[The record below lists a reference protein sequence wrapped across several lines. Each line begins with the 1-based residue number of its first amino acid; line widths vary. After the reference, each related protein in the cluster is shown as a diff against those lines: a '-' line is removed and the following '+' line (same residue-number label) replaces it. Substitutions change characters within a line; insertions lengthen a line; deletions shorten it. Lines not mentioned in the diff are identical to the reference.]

1 MDGFAPRTFEQPAIE
16 AAFTRASH
24 MPSTSAFLVV
34 GSVNASKFPRRQA
47 STTTFPPPPPAG
59 SAGGQSKDKDTMR
72 AGRSAVI
79 AALMLSLAALLAR
92 CFRHSA
98 PLDVTS
104 QCTTCTTADDWADLS
119 LYHPSCS
126 RSAPAIQPSMMDLQY
141 SIQELWHE
149 AGILAYRVLRGAI
162 VVVGVIKLAL
172 SIACSELQESNDVV
186 MCNMMRLA
194 IESVEDEVGA
204 FLQSTTS
211 SGPLG
216 IDASHIFSI

>member
-1 MDGFAPRTFEQPAIE
+1 
-16 AAFTRASH
+16 
-24 MPSTSAFLVV
+24 
-34 GSVNASKFPRRQA
+34 
-47 STTTFPPPPPAG
+47 
-59 SAGGQSKDKDTMR
+59 MR

-79 AALMLSLAALLAR
+79 ATLMLSLAVLLAR

-104 QCTTCTTADDWADLS
+104 QCTTADDWADLS

-126 RSAPAIQPSMMDLQY
+126 RRAPAIQPSMMDLQY

-149 AGILAYRVLRGAI
+149 AGIMAYRVLRGAI
-162 VVVGVIKLAL
+162 VVVGAIKLAL

-204 FLQSTTS
+204 FFQSTTS

>member
-1 MDGFAPRTFEQPAIE
+1 
-16 AAFTRASH
+16 
-24 MPSTSAFLVV
+24 MPDNFL
-34 GSVNASKFPRRQA
+34 GRQA
-47 STTTFPPPPPAG
+47 STTTVPPPPPAG

-79 AALMLSLAALLAR
+79 ATLMLSLAVLLAR

-104 QCTTCTTADDWADLS
+104 QCTTADDWADLS
-119 LYHPSCS
+119 LYLPSCS
-126 RSAPAIQPSMMDLQY
+126 RRAPAIQPSMMDLQY

-149 AGILAYRVLRGAI
+149 AGIMAYRVLRGAI
-162 VVVGVIKLAL
+162 VVVGAIKLAL

-204 FLQSTTS
+204 FFQSTTS

>member
-16 AAFTRASH
+16 AAFTRTSH
-24 MPSTSAFLVV
+24 MASTSAFLVV

-104 QCTTCTTADDWADLS
+104 QCTTADDWADLS

>member
-1 MDGFAPRTFEQPAIE
+1 MRRARSSNRPLKRHSRANRT
-16 AAFTRASH
+16 
-24 MPSTSAFLVV
+24 STSAFLVV

-47 STTTFPPPPPAG
+47 STTTVPLPPPAG

-72 AGRSAVI
+72 VGRSAVI
-79 AALMLSLAALLAR
+79 ATLMLSLAVLLAR

-104 QCTTCTTADDWADLS
+104 QCTTADDWADFF

-149 AGILAYRVLRGAI
+149 AGIMAYRVLRGAM
-162 VVVGVIKLAL
+162 VVVGAIKLAL
-172 SIACSELQESNDVV
+172 SIACSEPRESSEVV